1 MNHFHACGIG
11 HIERRDDACQALQV
25 VGVIGNDQSI
35 GAWVHIDRVVG
46 ADQGP
51 ENGHQVVGILM
62 VQLKNL
68 CDDLPVRGRYR
79 ARRYTTTLQFGIGFW
94 HHQIKSGR
102 LHQGIALCAQL
113 RGKQTQ
119 RLRGCH
125 WNGAGEC
132 DGAFHSRV
140 DHHVVSRQRGQSFG
154 HSINVSVGEIQGH
167 RFWLFLT

>member
-1 MNHFHACGIG
+1 MNHFHARGIG
-11 HIERRDDACQALQV
+11 HIECRYDACQALQV
-25 VGVIGNDQSI
+25 VGVIGNDQGI

-51 ENGHQVVGILM
+51 ENGDQVVGILM

-68 CDDLPVRGRYR
+68 CDDLTVGGGHCTCRDT
-79 ARRYTTTLQFGIGFW
+79 ATLQLGIGFW
-94 HHQIKSGR
+94 YHQIKSGR

-119 RLRGCH
+119 CLRGCH
-125 WNGAGEC
+125 GHGAGEC

-140 DHHVVSRQRGQSFG
+140 DHHVVPRQRGQSFG